1 MSILGVISSDATIN
15 KTIAEAFKKPTS
27 EVYDVRFLEEEN
39 RILEFLN
46 YDLPEIVIINFS
58 DSKIDI
64 DYIVKQIIGDSWL
77 HNFGIIG
84 LFDQEKA
91 NEEEL
96 LKKLKEVNILALLNT
111 YRIRSHIL
119 KSVQIIERNYQIIF
133 QKELSPRL
141 FEKAS
146 GSFTIRNDIL
156 AVPIYAGI
164 AATMLSQRG
173 LIDPDSKMHLQL
185 CLAELIINGVEHGN
199 CGITFEEKTSFMDS
213 GLSVVELVEEKCRN
227 PKIAERTVTLDWEIE
242 SDATKF
248 IIKDQGDGF
257 DVKGLNEKIEREGP
271 MALHGRGIR
280 MANLIAKKIE
290 YNDIGNEVTITVG
303 YDESAT
309 RITPVGFTGEEAV
322 YTRPNDIVINEGEAS
337 DYLYY
342 IAGGTF
348 SVFHKGR
355 HVGVL
360 SPTDIFMGEMSFLLN
375 KRRSATIRAETS
387 GKLIKISRKAFVS
400 VIKEYPHY
408 GIFLSKLL
416 AKRLVRANAINA
428 TVRRKKRRLS

>member
-1 MSILGVISSDATIN
+1 MSLLGVISSDSSIN
-15 KTIAEAFKKPTS
+15 NMISEAFNKPLKDP
-27 EVYDVRFLEEEN
+27 YDVRFLEEEK

-58 DSKIDI
+58 DPKIDI

-84 LFDQEKA
+84 LFNQEEA

-133 QKELSPRL
+133 QKELSSRL

-146 GSFTIRNDIL
+146 GSFTIKNDVL

-199 CGITFEEKTSFMDS
+199 CGITFEEKTMFMDK
-213 GLSVVELVEEKCRN
+213 GLSVVELVEEKCRDS
-227 PKIAERTVTLDWEIE
+227 KIAAKTVTLDWEIE
-242 SDATKF
+242 SDETKF
-248 IIKDQGDGF
+248 IIKDEGKGF
-257 DVKGLNEKIEREGP
+257 DVSELNRKLEQEGP

-280 MANLIAKKIE
+280 MARAIAKE
-290 YNDIGNEVTITVG
+290 VSYNDVGNQVTIIIG
-303 YDESAT
+303 YDESVAK
-309 RITPVGFTGEEAV
+309 ITPVGFTGEEAL
-322 YTRPNDIVINEGEAS
+322 YTRRNDIVFNEGEAS
-337 DYLYY
+337 DFLYY
-342 IAGGTF
+342 IASGSF

-355 HVGVL
+355 HVGAL

-375 KRRSATIRAETS
+375 KRRSATVRAETS
-387 GKLIKISRKAFVS
+387 GKLIKISRKTFVS
-400 VIKEYPHY
+400 VIKDYPHY

-428 TVRRKKRRLS
+428 VRRRKRR

>member
-1 MSILGVISSDATIN
+1 MSLLGVISSDANIN
-15 KTIAEAFKKPTS
+15 KTLSEAFNKPS
-27 EVYDVRFLEEEN
+27 KDPYDVRFLEDEN

-58 DSKIDI
+58 DSRIDI
-64 DYIVKQIIGDSWL
+64 DRIVEQIVGDSWL

-96 LKKLKEVNILALLNT
+96 LKKLKEVNVLALLNT

-133 QKELSPRL
+133 QKELSSRL
-141 FEKAS
+141 FERAS
-146 GSFTIRNDIL
+146 GSFIIRNDVL

-199 CGITFEEKTSFMDS
+199 CGITFEEKTEFMDN
-213 GLSVVELVEEKCRN
+213 GLSVVELVEEKCKD
-227 PKIAERTVTLDWEIE
+227 PAIAEKTVTLDWEIE

-248 IIKDQGDGF
+248 IIRDQGDGF
-257 DVKGLNEKIEREGP
+257 DVAGLNMKLEKEGP

-280 MANLIAKKIE
+280 MARAIARKVS
-290 YNDIGNEVTITVG
+290 YNDVGNEVTIIIG
-303 YDESAT
+303 YDEAAAK
-309 RITPVGFTGEEAV
+309 ITPVGFTGEEAL
-322 YTRPNDIVINEGEAS
+322 YTSPGDIIFNEGEAS
-337 DYLYY
+337 DFLYY
-342 IAGGTF
+342 IASGTF

-375 KRRSATIRAETS
+375 KRRSAAVRAETS
-387 GKLIKISRKAFVS
+387 GKLIKISRKTFVS

-428 TVRRKKRRLS
+428 VRRRKRKDIS